1 MTVQFPAIQPT
12 AHEFVQPEWPVTQRR
27 AQSGVR
33 SVRQWGNRASDATM
47 TLTFA
52 NITQAAA
59 AAITA
64 THDAARGMIEDV
76 ALPPIIFKNVDDPA
90 ALAMLSAPGPGLKWY
105 FSGPPQGSR
114 VQGGKRITLRVELR
128 AELRME

>member
-12 AHEFVQPEWPVTQRR
+12 AHDFAGPEWPVTQRR

-33 SVRQWGNRASDATM
+33 SVRQWADKASDATM
-47 TLTFA
+47 ALTFA

-64 THDAARGMIEDV
+64 AHDAARGIVEDV
-76 ALPPIIFKNVDDPA
+76 ALPPIVLKGINDPA
-90 ALAMLSAPGPGLKWY
+90 ALAMLSAPGPGLRW
-105 FSGPPQGSR
+105 FFTGPPQGSR
-114 VQGGKRITLRVELR
+114 SQGGKRLTVRVELR
-128 AELRME
+128 AELRM

>member
-12 AHEFVQPEWPVTQRR
+12 AHEFTAPEWPVTQRR

-33 SVRQWGNRASDATM
+33 SVRQWGDKASDATM

-52 NITQAAA
+52 NVTQAAA

-64 THDAARGMIEDV
+64 AHDEARGMVEDV
-76 ALPPIIFKNVDDPA
+76 ALPPIVLKSIDDPA
-90 ALAMLSAPGPGLKWY
+90 ALAMLSAPGPGLRWY
-105 FSGPPQGSR
+105 FIGPPQGSR
-114 VQGGKRITLRVELR
+114 VPGGRRLTVRVELR
-128 AELRME
+128 AELRM

>member
-12 AHEFVQPEWPVTQRR
+12 AHEFTAPEWPVTQRR

-33 SVRQWGNRASDATM
+33 SVRQWGDKASDGTM

-64 THDAARGMIEDV
+64 AHDAARGIVDDV
-76 ALPPIIFKNVDDPA
+76 LLPPIVFKAVDDPA
-90 ALAMLSAPGPGLKWY
+90 ALAMLSAPGPGLRWY
-105 FSGPPQGSR
+105 FTGPPQGSR
-114 VQGGKRITLRVELR
+114 VPGGKRMTMRVELR
-128 AELRME
+128 AELRL

>member
-33 SVRQWGNRASDATM
+33 SVRQWGDKASDATM

-52 NITQAAA
+52 NVTQVAA
-59 AAITA
+59 AAIA
-64 THDAARGMIEDV
+64 AAHDAARGMVEDV
-76 ALPPIIFKNVDDPA
+76 SLPPIVFKAVDDPA
-90 ALAMLSAPGPGLKWY
+90 ALAMLSAPGPGLRWY
-105 FSGPPQGSR
+105 FTGPPQGSR
-114 VQGGKRITLRVELR
+114 VQGGRRVTVRVELR
-128 AELRME
+128 AELRL

>member
-12 AHEFVQPEWPVTQRR
+12 AHEFTAPEWPVTQRR

-33 SVRQWGNRASDATM
+33 SVRQWGDKAGDGLM

-64 THDAARGMIEDV
+64 AHDAARGMVEDV
-76 ALPPIIFKNVDDPA
+76 ALPPIVFKAVDDA
-90 ALAMLSAPGPGLKWY
+90 DALAMLSAPGPGLRWY
-105 FSGPPQGSR
+105 FVSPPQGNR
-114 VQGGKRITLRVELR
+114 VPGGKRITMRVELR
-128 AELRME
+128 AEHRL

>member
-33 SVRQWGNRASDATM
+33 SVRQWGSMASDGTV
-47 TLTFA
+47 TFTFA

-59 AAITA
+59 AAIIA
-64 THDAARGMIEDV
+64 AHDAARGIVDDV
-76 ALPPIIFKNVDDPA
+76 LLPPILFKNVDDPT
-90 ALAMLSAPGPGLKWY
+90 ALAMLSAPGPGLRWY
-105 FSGPPQGSR
+105 FTGPPQGSR
-114 VQGGKRITLRVELR
+114 VQGGKRVTVRVELR
-128 AELRME
+128 AELRL

>member
-12 AHEFVQPEWPVTQRR
+12 AHEFTAPEWPVTQRR

-33 SVRQWGNRASDATM
+33 SVRQWGDKASDGTM

-64 THDAARGMIEDV
+64 AHDAARGIVDDV
-76 ALPPIIFKNVDDPA
+76 LLPPIVFKAVDDPA
-90 ALAMLSAPGPGLKWY
+90 ALAMLSAPGPGLRWY
-105 FSGPPQGSR
+105 FAKPPQGNR
-114 VQGGKRITLRVELR
+114 VEGGKRITLRVELR